1 MMGTMIEVRVRRVR
15 RELEVPADEPCRSWR
30 SGSWRALLAG
40 ILALWLC
47 LPPGCAVNPVSGR
60 REVILMSEE
69 REREIDRQEAKAVEE
84 QLGLVADPA
93 INAYIDAIGQEL
105 ASHSPRK
112 GVEYHF
118 AVVEMDEPNAFA
130 LPGGHVYVSRGLLLT
145 ANSEAEVANVI
156 GHEIGH
162 VAARHAAQ
170 RDVNQKVV
178 GIATLLG
185 TIGAVMAG
193 GSGPTAAS
201 VSALGQGTMAAFSRK
216 QERQADRI
224 GEDLTVNAGIDP
236 TAMARFL
243 RSLDN
248 TTRLSQGFSRP
259 PGYLDTHPATPERIA
274 EAATSAARRKW
285 QPKFA
290 LAQTRVDYLKKIEG
304 LSVGRPAAEG
314 VLRDDRFLHADLG
327 ISLRFPYGWSVHNQS
342 SQVIGL
348 SKKADAF
355 ALLELHGKGDDPEVA
370 AMEFVRRE
378 NLKLQSSTPVRVG
391 DLRAHRIRAATSSSF
406 GSATVEIT
414 WIVHGGNIF
423 RLSAGAPVSAFRS
436 HEGTFRSFARSFR
449 RIRPAELAAID
460 ELRLRLAEV
469 QVGEGLDVLSR
480 RTANEWDLNTTAVM
494 NGIQIGDP
502 LEPGF
507 LVKVAVRE
515 PYRPDAAEGR
525 EDTAPLGPAQ
535 EQEGQQE
542 RNEP

>member
-1 MMGTMIEVRVRRVR
+1 MIEVRVHRGPAGV
-15 RELEVPADEPCRSWR
+15 RELEVRADAPRRLWL

-40 ILALWLC
+40 ILVLSLF
-47 LPPGCAVNPVSGR
+47 LPAGCAVNPVSGR

-84 QLGLVADPA
+84 QLGLVANPA
-93 INAYIDAIGQEL
+93 INAYVDAIGQEL

-112 GVEYHF
+112 GIEHHF

-130 LPGGHVYVSRGLLLT
+130 LPGGHIYVSRGLLLT
-145 ANSEAEVANVI
+145 ANSEAEVASVI

-170 RDVNQKVV
+170 RDVNQKAVS
-178 GIATLLG
+178 IATVLG
-185 TIGAVMAG
+185 MIGAVMAG

-224 GEDLTVNAGIDP
+224 GEDLAVNAGIDP
-236 TAMARFL
+236 TALAQFL

-248 TTRLSQGFSRP
+248 TTRLRQGFSRTQ
-259 PGYLDTHPATPERIA
+259 GYLDTHPATPERIA

-285 QPKFA
+285 APKFA
-290 LAQTRVDYLKKIEG
+290 LARTRADYLRKIEG

-314 VLRDDRFLHADLG
+314 VLCEDRFLHADLG

-342 SQVIGL
+342 SQVIGV
-348 SKKADAF
+348 SKKGDAF
-355 ALLELHGKGDDPEVA
+355 ALLELHGKGDDPEAA

-378 NLKLQSSTPVRVG
+378 NLSLQSSTPVRVG
-391 DLRAHRIRAATSSSF
+391 DLRAHRIRAANSSSF
-406 GSATVEIT
+406 GPATVEIT

-436 HEGTFRSFARSFR
+436 YEGTFRSFARSFR
-449 RIRPAELAAID
+449 RIRPAELDAID

-469 QVGEGLDVLSR
+469 QEGEGLAVVSR

-494 NGIQIGDP
+494 NGIQVDDR

-515 PYRPDAAEGR
+515 PYRPDAVEGP
-525 EDTAPLGPAQ
+525 EDVAPLGLD
-535 EQEGQQE
+535 EE
-542 RNEP
+542 RAEKNGP